1 MCVRFSTNLKD
12 HGSAAL
18 GTELHRLC
26 PQWVS
31 AQVVRHGESVL
42 YVHPQYIRSFLLFCR
57 DSMLYQIKA
66 CIDLCCVDYPFRE
79 HRFTLVY
86 MLCSVHSPGRKTLVR
101 RSVTYGGL
109 GLAVGRR
116 AKYCI
121 VLSGSALA
129 SIRALKLTAASR
141 PPTNCNRGY
150 HAVRTRSTRSR

>member
-109 GLAVGRR
+109 GLCSQLVAGPSIVKRQRR
-116 AKYCI
+116 TS
-121 VLSGSALA
+121 VTGWLVFERL
-129 SIRALKLTAASR
+129 
-141 PPTNCNRGY
+141 N
-150 HAVRTRSTRSR
+150 